1 MYESADDVLLEAD
14 DKMEKA
20 VAHLQQ
26 GLTGLRTGKAST
38 SLVDH
43 VTADC
48 YGAQTRLN
56 QMALIS
62 TPEPRLIVIKPY
74 DPSSLPAIEKAI
86 LAANIGV
93 TPLNDGRLSCVP
105 IPELSD
111 ERRKEL
117 TKVANRMGE
126 EARVAL
132 RAVRRDAN
140 EAVKTLEKAATI
152 SQDDRDRALEEVQK
166 YTDSYAKKVD
176 ELVAAKEKDIMA
188 V

>member
-1 MYESADDVLLEAD
+1 MYESADDVLLESD

-26 GLTGLRTGKAST
+26 GLSGLRTGKASP

-43 VTADC
+43 INVDC

-74 DPSSLPAIEKAI
+74 DPSSLPSIEKAI

-93 TPLNDGRLSCVP
+93 TPLNDGRVIRVP
-105 IPELSD
+105 IPALSE
-111 ERRKEL
+111 ERRTEL

-140 EAVKTLEKAATI
+140 DAIKALEKAATI
-152 SQDDRDRALEEVQK
+152 SEDDCDRALEEVQK
-166 YTDSYAKKVD
+166 YTDSYSKKVD
-176 ELVAAKEKDIMA
+176 DLVAAKEKDIMA

>member
-1 MYESADDVLLEAD
+1 MYDSADDVLLETD

-26 GLTGLRTGKAST
+26 GLSGLRTGKASP

-43 VTADC
+43 INVEC
-48 YGAQTRLN
+48 YGTQTRMN

-86 LAANIGV
+86 LAANVGV
-93 TPLNDGRLSCVP
+93 TPLNDGRIIRVP
-105 IPELSD
+105 IPELSE
-111 ERRKEL
+111 ERRKDL

-126 EARVAL
+126 EARVVL
-132 RAVRRDAN
+132 RAVRHEANDAI
-140 EAVKTLEKAATI
+140 KALQKSATI
-152 SQDDRDRALEEVQK
+152 SEDDRDRGLEEVQK
-166 YTDSYAKKVD
+166 YTDVYSKKVD
-176 ELVAAKEKDIMA
+176 DLVAAKEKDIMA